1 MKKTHLFLSGIVFLA
16 LLFSK
21 ADVSLAQ
28 EAVSSNEPEITT
40 EVQQATDG
48 NDISQVDDFSIPV
61 ISEDELDLLAA
72 EPGVDG
78 WGVEQISGLNVI
90 QLLNNQN
97 KTEGDLGKSFSEKD
111 LQPSVWYKHFLFGPS
126 YGKARVAKDLIA
138 QNTKN
143 IEWLG
148 KFSIKMPKG
157 VQRQKLE
164 NVIMQKTKTNEYFQ
178 GKLDEFLNQK
188 SLLGWLFRIFSGV

>member
-1 MKKTHLFLSGIVFLA
+1 
-16 LLFSK
+16 
-21 ADVSLAQ
+21 
-28 EAVSSNEPEITT
+28 
-40 EVQQATDG
+40 
-48 NDISQVDDFSIPV
+48 V